1 MIRAAESQRC
11 MSGETAETAQTG
23 GDTANR
29 SHIVRSRVVSC
40 SVLYGVCSHLT
51 LGVRAG
57 VVALPRQRRCL
68 DTGQQQLSRSP
79 RASILSTNSTDPRYL
94 SRMMRITCPKLLV
107 ALGRPVITKHF
118 STTTARKARNRL
130 FTS

>member
-11 MSGETAETAQTG
+11 MSGETAETAKAG

-57 VVALPRQRRCL
+57 VGAVLSPVGADAWTATALSLSACQHLEHEL
-68 DTGQQQLSRSP
+68 DRPPISQQDDEDNMP
-79 RASILSTNSTDPRYL
+79 EASSCS
-94 SRMMRITCPKLLV
+94 
-107 ALGRPVITKHF
+107 
-118 STTTARKARNRL
+118 
-130 FTS
+130 

>member
-1 MIRAAESQRC
+1 

-57 VVALPRQRRCL
+57 VGADSNSSLALRVPAFGARTRQTP
-68 DTGQQQLSRSP
+68 DISAG
-79 RASILSTNSTDPRYL
+79 
-94 SRMMRITCPKLLV
+94 
-107 ALGRPVITKHF
+107 
-118 STTTARKARNRL
+118 
-130 FTS
+130 

>member
-11 MSGETAETAQTG
+11 MSGETAETAKAG

-57 VVALPRQRRCL
+57 VGAVLSPVGADAWTLDSNSSLALRVPAFGARTRQTP
-68 DTGQQQLSRSP
+68 DISAG
-79 RASILSTNSTDPRYL
+79 
-94 SRMMRITCPKLLV
+94 
-107 ALGRPVITKHF
+107 
-118 STTTARKARNRL
+118 
-130 FTS
+130 